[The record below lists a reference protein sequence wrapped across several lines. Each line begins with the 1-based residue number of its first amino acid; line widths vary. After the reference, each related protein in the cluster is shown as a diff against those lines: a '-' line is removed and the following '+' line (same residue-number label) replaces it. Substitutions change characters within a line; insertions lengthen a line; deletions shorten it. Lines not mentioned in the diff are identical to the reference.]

1 MWMSVAVT
9 AAVLREQHGEF
20 HFEELRLEDPRDNEV
35 LVRVVATGI
44 CHSDLLVR
52 DQEYPTPLPV
62 VVGHEGAGIV
72 ERVGSGV
79 HDLEPGDHVVMAGDS
94 CGGCDP
100 CQRGHPSFCHEMWPR
115 NFSGVRPDG
124 TTPLSG
130 GVGGSFF
137 GQSALAT
144 YSIATRRCAVRV
156 PADAP
161 LELLGPLGCGVRTGA
176 GIVLN
181 GVPPETGMSL
191 VVFGAGSVGLSAVMA
206 ARLAGCATI
215 IAVDV
220 VPSRLELALEL
231 GATHVLNAREES
243 NLLEAIRSI
252 GGPRGVDRSVEA
264 SGRPEL
270 LRLAVDCLT
279 NEGQCGVV
287 GAPPLGVEVSL
298 DVTSLVLG
306 RTVRGAPGG
315 DTVTSEFI
323 PRLIRLQQAGLFP
336 FEKLITTYEF
346 DDLGQAIEDVES
358 GRTVKAV
365 LLMPD
370 AGRR

>member
-1 MWMSVAVT
+1 MQVT
-9 AAVLREQHGEF
+9 AAVLREQDGPF
-20 HFEELRLEDPRDNEV
+20 AFEQLELEEPREDEV

-52 DQEYPTPLPV
+52 AQEYPTPMPV
-62 VVGHEGAGIV
+62 VVGHEGAGVV

-79 HDLEPGDHVVMAGDS
+79 HDLAAGDHVVLAGDS
-94 CGGCDP
+94 CGGCEP

-124 TTPLSG
+124 TTPLSD
-130 GVGGSFF
+130 GVAGSFF

-144 YSIATRRCAVRV
+144 YSMATRRCAVRV

-181 GVPPETGMSL
+181 GVPPEPGMSL

-215 IAVDV
+215 VAVDV
-220 VPSRLELALEL
+220 VPSRLTLALDL
-231 GATHVLNAREES
+231 GATDVIDARDAPD
-243 NLLEAIRSI
+243 LLAAIRTIVGS
-252 GGPRGVDRSVEA
+252 RGVDRSIEA

-279 NEGQCGVV
+279 NQGQCGVV

-306 RTVRGAPGG
+306 RTIRGAPGG
-315 DTVTSEFI
+315 DTVASEFV
-323 PRLIRLQQAGLFP
+323 PRLVRLQQAGLFP
-336 FEKLITTYEF
+336 FEKLITLYDF
-346 DDLGQAIEDVES
+346 ADLQRAVDDVES

-365 LLMPD
+365 LRMPG
-370 AGRR
+370 AG